1 EKVNLIW
8 DGAPASCTYCK
19 KEGHWKSECP
29 ELAKL
34 RKRGSPDRYREIKLM
49 IAEGNNQIEQER
61 QKEVEM
67 NKELGM
73 QNELE
78 NRHEHKR
85 QEQEKHQNRERHQKK
100 AKKEAEI
107 EGAREN
113 ENFIE
118 DNENRMDERYDSA
131 ENIEDPKQTEK
142 EKQDDIVL
150 ENLIYQTLF
159 VEQNLSQNQLYA
171 PHAQAEEIRTGIPP
185 EQYNSF
191 IGILDIHVDLM
202 KTYPS
207 TTVINTMDI

>member
-1 EKVNLIW
+1 ELSQYGEVADIMALRVPGNNHFFVNSLKVLIKMHDLAILPTTLVVKDEKVNLIW

-19 KEGHWKSECP
+19 IEGHWKSECP
-29 ELAKL
+29 ELAKQ
-34 RKRGSPDRYREIKLM
+34 RKRNRPDRYREIKQM
-49 IAEGNNQIEQER
+49 IAEGKNQIEQER

-78 NRHEHKR
+78 NQHEHKR

-131 ENIEDPKQTEK
+131 ENIEYPKQTEIAK
-142 EKQDDIVL
+142 L
-150 ENLIYQTLF
+150 EDMV
-159 VEQNLSQNQLYA
+159 VE
-171 PHAQAEEIRTGIPP
+171 T
-185 EQYNSF
+185 
-191 IGILDIHVDLM
+191 
-202 KTYPS
+202 
-207 TTVINTMDI
+207 